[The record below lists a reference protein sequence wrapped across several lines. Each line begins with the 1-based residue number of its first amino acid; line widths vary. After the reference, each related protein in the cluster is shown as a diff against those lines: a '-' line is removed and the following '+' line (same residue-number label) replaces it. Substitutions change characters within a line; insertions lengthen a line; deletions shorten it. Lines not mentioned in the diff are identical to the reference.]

1 MKPQRWDI
9 FCQVIDNFGDI
20 GVCWRLSCGLA
31 ARGVQVRLWVDDASA
46 LAWMAPEGCPGVE
59 VRPWTQPLELQN
71 LQNLQPSDVWVEAF
85 GCDIA
90 PEFVAACVGYT
101 CANGAKPLWINL
113 EYLSA
118 ERYVERSHALPSLLR
133 DGPAAGRQKWFFY
146 PGFSGKTGG
155 LLRETN
161 LAQRQTS
168 FDRSAWLQDLWPRL
182 QHGFGAPQAVDGEQ
196 LVSLFCY
203 EPPALQVWLE
213 QLASAPRQTR
223 LLVTA
228 GRASRAV
235 QALLSD
241 ENCLQRLSHLQGQL
255 SISYL
260 PALTQRDFDHL
271 LWAADWNL
279 VRGEDSLVR
288 AIWAGKPF
296 VWQIYPQHDAAHH
309 VKLEAFLDMAQAPD
323 SLRQFQRV
331 WNGLEAAALPVLDLE
346 TWGQNARDLRARL
359 LQQADL
365 VSQLLT
371 FQSETR

>member
-1 MKPQRWDI
+1 MNPRRWDI

-20 GVCWRLSCGLA
+20 GVCWRLSRDLA
-31 ARGVQVRLWVDDASA
+31 TRGVQVRLWVDDASA
-46 LAWMAPEGCPGVE
+46 LAWMAPEGCAGVE
-59 VRPWTQPLELQN
+59 VRPWSQPLDLQN
-71 LQNLQPSDVWVEAF
+71 LEPSDAWVEAF
-85 GCDIA
+85 GCEIA
-90 PEFVAACVGYT
+90 PEFVAACADHT
-101 CANGAKPLWINL
+101 CTNGTKPLWINL

-118 ERYVERSHALPSLLR
+118 ERYVERSHALPSLVR

-146 PGFSGKTGG
+146 PGFSDKTGG
-155 LLRETN
+155 LLREAD
-161 LAQRQTS
+161 LAQRQAG
-168 FDRSAWLQDLWPRL
+168 FNRSAWLQSLWPQL
-182 QHGFGAPQAVDGEQ
+182 QHGFGAPQAAVGEQ

-203 EPPALQVWLE
+203 EPPAMQALLE
-213 QLASAPRQTR
+213 QLADAQRQTR

-228 GRASRAV
+228 GRATRAV

-241 ENCLQRLSHLQGQL
+241 KNSLQRISHLQGQL

-309 VKLEAFLDMAQAPD
+309 AKLEAFLDTAQAPD
-323 SLRQFQRV
+323 SLRQFHRA
-331 WNGLEAAALPVLDLE
+331 WNGLGAAALPALDLE

-359 LQQADL
+359 LLQADL

-371 FQSETR
+371 FQPETR